1 MDGLTALWW
10 PNIQQA
16 DTVCVF
22 TAGSEHG
29 GRIKTRESLK
39 FTGTKVPTQLQP
51 VFLSAWH

>member
-16 DTVCVF
+16 DTVRVF

-29 GRIKTRESLK
+29 GRIKTRESFK